1 MLRSEVAQ
9 RADFSEIRYAQCWED
24 ADILLEALS
33 IQPGHTCLSIASA
46 GDNTLALL
54 SQKPR
59 KVLAIDLSRPQLAA
73 LELRVAAF
81 RELTH
86 PEMLALIGSVPSAGR
101 IALYGRCR
109 KQLSAAARN
118 YWDCRPKLIELGIGS
133 AGRFERYLRIF
144 RKYVLPLIQS
154 RRRVQQLLTSKP
166 DSERVWFYDNVWN
179 NFRWRLLFRLFF
191 SRRVMQTWGRDPE
204 FFRYVDGEVAL
215 QLLQRTRCAMVQLD
229 PSVNPY
235 LRWILT
241 GEHGDTL
248 AFALRAE
255 NFEVIR
261 DHLDRLEWRCCS
273 LEDLLQQTRWKFDA
287 FNLSDVFE
295 YMSEENYLRALDLVV
310 RAANPQARVAYWNL
324 FVPRRVHPLAGS
336 LQPIKA
342 LSASLYARDNAFFYS
357 SFEVE
362 EVICSTEATAVGISN
377 QQVLRRSKDS

>member
-9 RADFSEIRYAQCWED
+9 KADFSEIRYAQCWED

-59 KVLAIDLSRPQLAA
+59 RVLAIDLSPPQLAA

-81 RELTH
+81 RELKH
-86 PEMLALIGSVPSAGR
+86 PEMLALIGSVPSAER

-109 KQLSAAARN
+109 KQLSAAARS
-118 YWDCRPKLIELGIGS
+118 YWDRRPKLIELGIGS

-154 RRRVQQLLTSKP
+154 RRRVQRLLASKP
-166 DSERVWFYDNVWN
+166 DSDRVWFYNNVWN
-179 NFRWRLLFRLFF
+179 NIRWRLLFRLFF
-191 SRRVMQTWGRDPE
+191 SRRVMQTLGRDPE
-204 FFRYVDGEVAL
+204 FFRYVDGKVAL
-215 QLLQRTRCAMVQLD
+215 RLLQRTRYAMVQLN
-229 PSVNPY
+229 PSANPY

-248 AFALRAE
+248 PFALRAE
-255 NFEVIR
+255 NFQVIR
-261 DHLDRLEWRCCS
+261 DHLDRLEWCCCS

-295 YMSEENYLRALDLVV
+295 YMSEENYLRALELVV
-310 RAANPQARVAYWNL
+310 RAANPHARVAYWNL
-324 FVPRRVHPLAGS
+324 FVPRRAHTLAGS
-336 LQPIKA
+336 LQPVKA
-342 LSASLYARDNAFFYS
+342 LSVSLSALDKAFFYS

-362 EVICSTEATAVGISN
+362 EVICSTEATTAGAQQPAVPSAIKG
-377 QQVLRRSKDS
+377 